1 MEVFKKRESVIQN
14 IAYMAIMAAINILFV
29 LLSNVLPVLLF
40 LLVLVLPLTSTIV
53 TLYCKKKYYP
63 IYAIAT
69 LGLCLAVAGGFS
81 IFDTLIYVFPSLI
94 VGFLFGI
101 GFEYRVSAILI
112 LVGTTL
118 AQFILSY
125 LTFLVLTRII
135 VEFNVMDG
143 LINLF
148 GLKNFAYLNAVLLIF
163 VYIVAQMQIVISYL
177 FIRLEVRRIGIEVN
191 LECSS
196 RYLMYSVTSIATI
209 LAVISYFYFPSW
221 TLVFVIMP
229 ITLYVYEVIQL
240 IMNRKIWIY
249 ISLAIGHILFIFLF
263 AFLYLYVNAPNQLI
277 LLTVLTG
284 LVTIIDFLC
293 NYCFNQKLNNLK

>member
-1 MEVFKKRESVIQN
+1 MQVFKKRESVIQN

-29 LLSNVLPVLLF
+29 LLSSALPVLLF

-94 VGFLFGI
+94 VGFLFGV
-101 GFEYRVSAILI
+101 GFEYKISAILI

-148 GLKNFAYLNAVLLIF
+148 GLKNFAYLNAFLLIF
-163 VYIVAQMQIVISYL
+163 IYIVAQMQIVISYL
-177 FIRLEVRRIGIEVN
+177 FIRLQIKRIGIDVN
-191 LECSS
+191 LECQQ
-196 RYLMYSVTSIATI
+196 RYLMYIVTLITTI

-221 TLVFVIMP
+221 TLVFVIMS
-229 ITLYVYEVIQL
+229 ITIYVYEVIQL
-240 IMNRKIWIY
+240 IMSRKIWIY
-249 ISLAIGHILFIFLF
+249 ICLAIGHILFIFLF
-263 AFLYLYVNAPNQLI
+263 AFLYQYVNAPNQLI

>member
-29 LLSNVLPVLLF
+29 LLSSALPVLLF

-101 GFEYRVSAILI
+101 GFEYKVSAILI
-112 LVGTTL
+112 LIGTTL

-125 LTFLVLTRII
+125 LTFLVLTKII

-148 GLKNFAYLNAVLLIF
+148 GLKNFAYLKAFLLIF

-177 FIRLEVRRIGIEVN
+177 FIRLQIKRIGIDVN
-191 LECSS
+191 LECQQ
-196 RYLMYSVTSIATI
+196 RYLMYILTLITTI
-209 LAVISYFYFPSW
+209 LAVISYFYFSSW

-229 ITLYVYEVIQL
+229 ITIYAYEVIQL
-240 IMNRKIWIY
+240 IMNRKVWIY
-249 ISLAIGHILFIFLF
+249 ISLTIGHILFIFLF
-263 AFLYLYVNAPNQLI
+263 AFLYKYVNAPNQLI
-277 LLTVLTG
+277 LLTTLNG

-293 NYCFNQKLNNLK
+293 NYCFKQKLNNLK